1 MSKMVIPAGWEW
13 QMDHPAALV
22 HGLTPEECATYGNA
36 EKNILDELLHLWFV
50 GDTSHIIAHDLAF
63 DRAIIAIAI
72 ARYYPGEATL
82 LRTWQEAA
90 GTCTMCANK
99 ERVDARNA
107 KGGKKNPNLKETY
120 RFFLGEDLER
130 HHSANADA
138 VAVYQIFMAMQEM

>member
-1 MSKMVIPAGWEW
+1 VDNVTELP
-13 QMDHPAALV
+13 
-22 HGLTPEECATYGNA
+22 
-36 EKNILDELLHLWFV
+36 LDR
-50 GDTSHIIAHDLAF
+50 D
-63 DRAIIAIAI
+63 IIAIAI

-82 LRTWQEAA
+82 LRTWQEAE
-90 GTCTMCANK
+90 GICTMCANK
-99 ERVDARNA
+99 ERVDARNI